1 MNLTEELVAL
11 RERNDSVPVPPRL
24 PTVAE
29 VDAAERELG
38 VHFHPDYRRF
48 LLEAGDVVFGTL
60 EPAQVTPDAERL
72 SLAAIT
78 EEAREAMDLPARLL
92 PICEDN
98 GDYYCM
104 RANGRSSEVIFWS
117 HDGATDE
124 RWDDLATWIE
134 EVWIGENE

>member
-1 MNLTEELVAL
+1 MTLTEALAAL
-11 RERNDSVPVPPRL
+11 RERNEAVPIPPRL
-24 PTVAE
+24 PTPAE
-29 VDAAERELG
+29 VNAAEAELG

-72 SLAAIT
+72 SLVAIT
-78 EEAREAMDLPARLL
+78 RDARDFMDLPKRLL
-92 PICEDN
+92 PFCEDN

-104 RANGRSSEVIFWS
+104 RASGQSSEVIFWS
-117 HDGATDE
+117 HDGDTDE

-134 EVWIGENE
+134 AVWIGENE

>member
-1 MNLTEELVAL
+1 MNLAEAIAAL
-11 RERNDSVPVPPRL
+11 RARNEPVPIPARL
-24 PTVAE
+24 PTAAE
-29 VDAAERELG
+29 VDTAERELG

-48 LLEAGDVVFGTL
+48 LLEAGDVVYGTL
-60 EPAQVTPDAERL
+60 EPAQVTPDADRL
-72 SLAAIT
+72 SLVDIT
-78 EEAREAMDLPARLL
+78 RDAHESMDLPKGLV

-104 RANGRSSEVIFWS
+104 RASGESGEVIFWS
-117 HDGATDE
+117 HDGETDE